1 MDLNTASALMQNWMH
16 APVSV
21 QALIDGWGCAPGP
34 FLQNGPLACECMM
47 MPCKERCDP
56 SDSKAGI
63 YCHDPSDSKAGIY
76 CRLIRGHTFPASGYQ
91 LTIADS

>member
-1 MDLNTASALMQNWMH
+1 MH

-34 FLQNGPLACECMM
+34 FLQNRPLACECMM
-47 MPCKERCDP
+47 MPCKERC
-56 SDSKAGI
+56 
-63 YCHDPSDSKAGIY
+63 DPSDSKAGIY

>member
-1 MDLNTASALMQNWMH
+1 MH

-34 FLQNGPLACECMM
+34 FLQNRPLACECMM

-63 YCHDPSDSKAGIY
+63 YC
-76 CRLIRGHTFPASGYQ
+76 RLILLEKNELNTLHS
-91 LTIADS
+91 ID